1 MTQTPTKPATQTPA
15 KAATG
20 TETVVLAYSGGLD
33 TSVAVPWLRETRGVD
48 VVTLTVDVGAGAASD
63 GVLNRA
69 LAGGAKQ
76 ALAVDAREA
85 FVTDFVWPT
94 LQAGA
99 RYQGV
104 YPLATAIA
112 RPLIARLLV
121 ELAHQTGATSVAH
134 GCTGKGNDQV
144 RFDVAVAAL
153 DPTLTVIAPMRV
165 GMGMNRDEEIAYAEA
180 RGIELDLAPSSPY
193 SIDVNLWGRSV
204 EAGLLEDP
212 WTAPPPDAY
221 TWTVDPADAPREPTE
236 VVIGFSNGVPVSLDG
251 HKLSGVELIEQ
262 LHRLAGSYG
271 IGRIDHVEDRLV
283 GIKSREVYE
292 APAAVVL
299 HDAHDALEGLTLSR
313 ELLAFKRQVADRFA
327 TLAYDGLWFSELAR
341 SLRAFVTWTQRHVTG
356 EVRMRFLPGSA
367 QVVGRRSPH
376 SLYDL
381 TLASYGGEDTFDHEA
396 AVGFISIWGLP
407 VRTQAAVR
415 GPFEDPDEQPLIDRL
430 KTVHREAE
438 ERAGSNGT
446 GPSGTDES
454 ETDAA
459 PGAAV
464 APARRAIAP
473 EPARVV
479 APRNAGATL
488 QRRAPPPDAD
498 PILEINERYARRGI
512 LLSRTRDEIAESI
525 DTFRVCELDGE
536 VVGIAALRDY
546 GDGLGELRSL
556 AVADRAQGRGFG
568 EMLVRAIAK
577 DAKRGGIGS
586 LYVLT
591 ANPGYFALHGFEE
604 VPWDDVPEVL
614 DADRASGIARRRWNT
629 AMVLAP

>member
-1 MTQTPTKPATQTPA
+1 M
-15 KAATG
+15 

-33 TSVAVPWLRETRGVD
+33 TSVAVPWLRETRSCD
-48 VVTLTVDVGAGAASD
+48 VVTLTVDVGAGAASED
-63 GVLNRA
+63 VLGRA
-69 LAGGAKQ
+69 LAGGAKE

-121 ELAHQTGATSVAH
+121 EVAHEAGAASVAH

-153 DPTLTVIAPMRV
+153 DPQLSVIAPMRV
-165 GMGMNRDEEIAYAEA
+165 GMGMNRDEELAYARA
-180 RGIELDLAPSSPY
+180 HGIEIDLGPGSPY
-193 SIDVNLWGRSV
+193 SIDLNLWGRSI

-212 WTAPPPDAY
+212 WAAPPEDAFA
-221 TWTVDPADAPREPTE
+221 WTVDPADAPREATE
-236 VVIGFSNGVPVSLDG
+236 VVIGFAGGVPVSLDG
-251 HKLSGVELIEQ
+251 HRLDGVALIEE
-262 LHRLAGSYG
+262 LNRLAGSYG

-283 GIKSREVYE
+283 GIKSREIYE

-299 HDAHDALEGLTLSR
+299 HAAHDALEGLTLSR
-313 ELLAFKRQVADRFA
+313 ELLAFKRHVADRFA

-341 SLRAFVTWTQRHVTG
+341 SLRAFVAWTQRHVTG
-356 EVRMRFLPGSA
+356 EVRLRLAPGTA
-367 QVVGRRSPH
+367 AVVGRRSPH

-415 GPFEDPDEQPLIDRL
+415 GPFEDPDEQPLIGRL
-430 KTVHREAE
+430 STVRRNGSHRETPAQPAPE
-438 ERAGSNGT
+438 AV
-446 GPSGTDES
+446 
-454 ETDAA
+454 AA
-459 PGAAV
+459 RAV
-464 APARRAIAP
+464 APTQ
-473 EPARVV
+473 PARVV
-479 APRNAGATL
+479 ASLTAGASF
-488 QRRAPPPDAD
+488 QRHARQAD
-498 PILEINERYARRGI
+498 VEAIHRINERFARRGI
-512 LLSRTRDEIAESI
+512 LLSRTPEEIADQI
-525 DTFRVCELDGE
+525 GTFRVSELDGE
-536 VVGIAALRDY
+536 VVGIAALRHY

-556 AVADRAQGRGFG
+556 AVADTAQGRGMG
-568 EMLVRAIAK
+568 EMLVRAIVR
-577 DAKRGGIGS
+577 DAREAGIRQ

-604 VPWDDVPEVL
+604 VAWGEVPEVL

-629 AMVLAP
+629 AMVLSP

>member
-1 MTQTPTKPATQTPA
+1 M
-15 KAATG
+15 

-33 TSVAVPWLRETRGVD
+33 TSVAVPWLRETRGCE

-63 GVLNRA
+63 EVLNRA
-69 LAGGAKQ
+69 LAGGAKE
-76 ALAVDAREA
+76 ALAIDAREA

-99 RYQGV
+99 RYQGI

-121 ELAHQTGATSVAH
+121 EVAHSTGAVSVAH

-153 DPTLTVIAPMRV
+153 DPTLKVIAPMRV
-165 GMGMNRDEEIAYAEA
+165 GMGMNRDEEMAYAKA
-180 RGIELDLAPSSPY
+180 HGIEIDLGPGSPY

-204 EAGLLEDP
+204 EAGILEDP
-212 WTAPPPDAY
+212 WTAPPEDAFA
-221 TWTVDPADAPREPTE
+221 WTVSPADAPREATE
-236 VVIGFSNGVPVSLDG
+236 VVIGFAGGVPVSLDG
-251 HKLSGVELIEQ
+251 HRFDGVALIEE
-262 LHRLAGSYG
+262 LNRLAGSYG

-283 GIKSREVYE
+283 GIKSREIYE

-299 HDAHDALEGLTLSR
+299 HQAHDALEGLTLSR
-313 ELLAFKRQVADRFA
+313 ELLGFKRQVADRFA

-341 SLRAFVTWTQRHVTG
+341 SLRAFVTWTQKHVTG
-356 EVRMRFLPGSA
+356 EVRMRFAPGTA
-367 QVVGRRSPH
+367 AVVGRRSPH

-415 GPFEDPDEQPLIDRL
+415 GPFEDPDEQPLIGRL
-430 KTVHREAE
+430 ETVR
-438 ERAGSNGT
+438 RNGSPDAGNGN
-446 GPSGTDES
+446 GKVPAPS
-454 ETDAA
+454 AA
-459 PGAAV
+459 PGAAPEPV
-464 APARRAIAP
+464 QRATASAAT

-479 APRNAGATL
+479 ASLTAGASF
-488 QRRAPPPDAD
+488 QRRARIGDVDA
-498 PILEINERYARRGI
+498 ILQINERFARRGI
-512 LLSRTRDEIAESI
+512 LLSRTPEEIAEQIGS
-525 DTFRVCELDGE
+525 FRVSELDGE
-536 VVGIAALRDY
+536 VVGIAALRDF
-546 GDGLGELRSL
+546 GDGIGELRSL
-556 AVADRAQGRGFG
+556 AVSDTVQGRGMG
-568 EMLVRAIAK
+568 EMLVRAIVR
-577 DAKRGGIGS
+577 DARDAGIGR

-604 VPWDDVPEVL
+604 LAWDDVPEVL

-629 AMVLAP
+629 AMLLEP

>member
-1 MTQTPTKPATQTPA
+1 M
-15 KAATG
+15 

-33 TSVAVPWLRETRGVD
+33 TSVAVPWLRETRGCE

-63 GVLNRA
+63 EVLQRA
-69 LAGGAKQ
+69 LAGGAKE
-76 ALAVDAREA
+76 ALAIDAREA

-99 RYQGV
+99 RYQGI

-121 ELAHQTGATSVAH
+121 EVAHSTGAVSVAH

-153 DPTLTVIAPMRV
+153 DPSLKVIAPMRV
-165 GMGMNRDEEIAYAEA
+165 GMGMNRDEEMAYAKA
-180 RGIELDLAPSSPY
+180 HGIEIDLGPGSPY

-204 EAGLLEDP
+204 EAGILEDP
-212 WTAPPPDAY
+212 WTAPPEDAFA
-221 TWTVDPADAPREPTE
+221 WTVNPADAPREATE
-236 VVIGFSNGVPVSLDG
+236 VVIGFAGGVPVSLDG
-251 HKLSGVELIEQ
+251 HKLDGVALIEE
-262 LHRLAGSYG
+262 LNRLAGSYG

-283 GIKSREVYE
+283 GIKSREIYE

-299 HDAHDALEGLTLSR
+299 HQAHDALEGLTLSR
-313 ELLAFKRQVADRFA
+313 ELLGFKRQVADRFA

-341 SLRAFVTWTQRHVTG
+341 SLRAFVTWTQKHVTG
-356 EVRMRFLPGSA
+356 EVRMRFAPGTA
-367 QVVGRRSPH
+367 AVVGRRSPH

-415 GPFEDPDEQPLIDRL
+415 GPFEDPDEQPLIGRL
-430 KTVHREAE
+430 ETVR
-438 ERAGSNGT
+438 RNGSPGGNGN
-446 GPSGTDES
+446 G
-454 ETDAA
+454 AA
-459 PGAAV
+459 PAPTPGASSEPVQRAT
-464 APARRAIAP
+464 AAART

-479 APRNAGATL
+479 ATLTAGASF
-488 QRRAPPPDAD
+488 QRRARMADVDA
-498 PILEINERYARRGI
+498 ILQINERFARRGI
-512 LLSRTRDEIAESI
+512 LLSRTPEEIAEQIAS
-525 DTFRVCELDGE
+525 FRVSELDGE

-546 GDGLGELRSL
+546 GDGIGELRSL
-556 AVADRAQGRGFG
+556 AVSDTVQGRGLG
-568 EMLVRAIAK
+568 EMLVRAIVK
-577 DAKRGGIGS
+577 DARDAGIGR

-591 ANPGYFALHGFEE
+591 ANPGYFELHGYEE
-604 VPWDDVPEVL
+604 IAWEDVPEVL

-629 AMVLAP
+629 AMVLEP

>member
-153 DPTLTVIAPMRV
+153 DPTLKVIAPMRV

-479 APRNAGATL
+479 APLTAGASF
-488 QRRAPPPDAD
+488 QRRARPADAD
-498 PILEINERYARRGI
+498 AILEINERYARRGI

>member
-1 MTQTPTKPATQTPA
+1 M
-15 KAATG
+15 

-33 TSVAVPWLRETRGVD
+33 TSVAVPWLRETRGCE
-48 VVTLTVDVGAGAASD
+48 VVTLTVDVGAGAASEE
-63 GVLNRA
+63 VLGRA
-69 LAGGAKQ
+69 LAGGARQ

-99 RYQGV
+99 RYQGI

-121 ELAHQTGATSVAH
+121 EIAHDTGAVSVAH

-153 DPTLTVIAPMRV
+153 DPTLAVIAPMRV
-165 GMGMNRDEEIAYAEA
+165 GMGMNRDEEMDYAKA
-180 RGIELDLAPSSPY
+180 HGIEIDLGPGSPY

-204 EAGLLEDP
+204 EAGILEDP
-212 WTAPPPDAY
+212 WTAPPEDAFA
-221 TWTVDPADAPREPTE
+221 WTVNPANAPREPTE
-236 VVIGFSNGVPVSLDG
+236 VVIGFSNGIPVSLDG
-251 HKLSGVELIEQ
+251 RRLDGVTLIEE
-262 LHRLAGSYG
+262 LNRLAGSYG

-283 GIKSREVYE
+283 GIKSREIYE

-299 HDAHDALEGLTLSR
+299 HQAHDALEGLTLSR
-313 ELLAFKRQVADRFA
+313 ELLGFKRQVADRFA

-341 SLRAFVTWTQRHVTG
+341 SLRAFVTWTQKHVTG
-356 EVRMRFLPGSA
+356 EVRLRFAPGA
-367 QVVGRRSPH
+367 AAIVGRRSPH

-415 GPFEDPDEQPLIDRL
+415 GPFEDPDERPLIGRL
-430 KTVHREAE
+430 ETIRREQPTATASAPPAPTTKRAVAVE
-438 ERAGSNGT
+438 STAGSGT
-446 GPSGTDES
+446 AT
-454 ETDAA
+454 
-459 PGAAV
+459 
-464 APARRAIAP
+464 

-479 APRNAGATL
+479 TSLSAGASF
-488 QRRAPPPDAD
+488 QRRAKVGDAGA
-498 PILEINERYARRGI
+498 IHHINERFARRGI
-512 LLSRTRDEIAESI
+512 LLSRTPQEIAEQIAS
-525 DTFRVCELDGE
+525 FRVSEIDGE

-546 GDGLGELRSL
+546 GDGIGELRSL
-556 AVADRAQGRGFG
+556 AVADAAQGRGMG
-568 EMLVRAIAK
+568 EMLVRAVVR
-577 DAKRGGIGS
+577 DARDTGIRE

-604 VPWDDVPEVL
+604 IAWDDVPEVL

>member
-1 MTQTPTKPATQTPA
+1 MTQTLPQSPSANEATTD
-15 KAATG
+15 
-20 TETVVLAYSGGLD
+20 TVVLAYSGGLD

-63 GVLNRA
+63 DVLNRA
-69 LAGGAKQ
+69 LAGGATQ

-121 ELAHQTGATSVAH
+121 EVAHQTGATSVAH

-153 DPTLTVIAPMRV
+153 DPTLKVIAPMRV
-165 GMGMNRDEEIAYAEA
+165 GMGMSRDEEIAYAKA
-180 RGIELDLAPSSPY
+180 RGIELDLGPGSPY
-193 SIDVNLWGRSV
+193 SIDLNLWGRSV
-204 EAGLLEDP
+204 EAGVLEDP

-221 TWTVDPADAPREPTE
+221 LWTVDPADASRDPTE
-236 VVIGFSNGVPVSLDG
+236 VVIGFAGGVPVSLDG
-251 HKLSGVELIEQ
+251 HKLSGVELIDR

-356 EVRMRFLPGSA
+356 EVRMRFLPGTA

-415 GPFEDPDEQPLIDRL
+415 GPFEDPDEQPLIGRL
-430 KTVHREAE
+430 ETVRREAGE
-438 ERAGSNGT
+438 PTAGNGT
-446 GPSGTDES
+446 TPPAVEA
-454 ETDAA
+454 DAEREPLA
-459 PGAAV
+459 
-464 APARRAIAP
+464 ARRAVAS

-479 APRNAGATL
+479 APLTAGASF
-488 QRRAPPPDAD
+488 QRRARPADVDA
-498 PILEINERYARRGI
+498 ILDINERYARRGI
-512 LLSRTRDEIAESI
+512 LLSRTREEIAESI

-546 GDGLGELRSL
+546 GDGIGELRSL
-556 AVADRAQGRGFG
+556 AVSDRAQGRGFG
-568 EMLVRAIAK
+568 EMLVRAVVK
-577 DAKRGGIGS
+577 DAKQGGIGG

>member
-1 MTQTPTKPATQTPA
+1 
-15 KAATG
+15 
-20 TETVVLAYSGGLD
+20 
-33 TSVAVPWLRETRGVD
+33 
-48 VVTLTVDVGAGAASD
+48 
-63 GVLNRA
+63 
-69 LAGGAKQ
+69 
-76 ALAVDAREA
+76 
-85 FVTDFVWPT
+85 
-94 LQAGA
+94 
-99 RYQGV
+99 
-104 YPLATAIA
+104 
-112 RPLIARLLV
+112 
-121 ELAHQTGATSVAH
+121 
-134 GCTGKGNDQV
+134 V

-153 DPTLTVIAPMRV
+153 DPTLKVIAPMRV
-165 GMGMNRDEEIAYAEA
+165 GMGMNRDEEIAYASA
-180 RGIELDLAPSSPY
+180 HGIELDLPKASPY
-193 SIDVNLWGRSV
+193 SIDLNLWGRSV
-204 EAGLLEDP
+204 EAGVLEDP

-236 VVIGFSNGVPVSLDG
+236 VVIGFAGGIPVSLDG
-251 HKLSGVELIEQ
+251 HKLGGVELVEQ

-299 HDAHDALEGLTLSR
+299 HAAHDALEGLTLSR

-341 SLRAFVTWTQRHVTG
+341 SLRAFVAWTQRHVTG
-356 EVRMRFLPGSA
+356 EVRMRFSPGTA
-367 QVVGRRSPH
+367 AVVGRRSPH

-415 GPFEDPDEQPLIDRL
+415 GPFEDPDEQPLIGRL
-430 KTVHREAE
+430 ETVSRDAA
-438 ERAGSNGT
+438 AGTGGASGNGT
-446 GPSGTDES
+446 NAAAETSGP
-454 ETDAA
+454 AL
-459 PGAAV
+459 
-464 APARRAIAP
+464 ARRATAP

-479 APRNAGATL
+479 APLTAGASF
-488 QRRAPPPDAD
+488 QRRARPADVDA
-498 PILEINERYARRGI
+498 ILEINERYARRGI

-525 DTFRVCELDGE
+525 DSFRVCELDGE

-546 GDGLGELRSL
+546 GDGIGELRSL
-556 AVADRAQGRGFG
+556 AVSDRAQGRGFG
-568 EMLVRAIAK
+568 EMLVRAVVK
-577 DAKRGGIGS
+577 DAKQGAIDR

-591 ANPGYFALHGFEE
+591 ANPGYFALHGFDE

>member
-1 MTQTPTKPATQTPA
+1 M
-15 KAATG
+15 

-33 TSVAVPWLRETRGVD
+33 TSVAVPWLRETRGCE
-48 VVTLTVDVGAGAASD
+48 VVTLTVDVGAGAASEE
-63 GVLNRA
+63 VLNRA
-69 LAGGAKQ
+69 LAGGARQ

-99 RYQGV
+99 RYQGI

-121 ELAHQTGATSVAH
+121 EIAHDTGAVSVAH

-165 GMGMNRDEEIAYAEA
+165 GMGMNRDEEMDYAKA
-180 RGIELDLAPSSPY
+180 HGIEIDLGPGSPY

-204 EAGLLEDP
+204 EAGILEDP
-212 WTAPPPDAY
+212 WTAPPEDAFA
-221 TWTVDPADAPREPTE
+221 WTVNPASAPREATE
-236 VVIGFSNGVPVSLDG
+236 VVIGFSNGIPVSLDG
-251 HKLSGVELIEQ
+251 HRLDGVALIEE
-262 LHRLAGSYG
+262 LNRLAGSYG

-283 GIKSREVYE
+283 GIKSREIYE

-299 HDAHDALEGLTLSR
+299 HQAHDALEGLTLSR

-341 SLRAFVTWTQRHVTG
+341 SLRAFVAWTQKHVTG
-356 EVRMRFLPGSA
+356 EVRLRFAPGTA
-367 QVVGRRSPH
+367 AVVGRRSPH

-415 GPFEDPDEQPLIDRL
+415 GPFEDPDERPLIGRL
-430 KTVHREAE
+430 ETIRREQPTATASAQTTPTTK
-438 ERAGSNGT
+438 R
-446 GPSGTDES
+446 
-454 ETDAA
+454 
-459 PGAAV
+459 AV
-464 APARRAIAP
+464 AVESNVGAGTAS

-479 APRNAGATL
+479 TSLSAGASF
-488 QRRAPPPDAD
+488 QRRAKVGDAD
-498 PILEINERYARRGI
+498 AIHHINERFARRGI
-512 LLSRTRDEIAESI
+512 LLSRTPEEIAEQISS
-525 DTFRVCELDGE
+525 FRVSEIDGE

-546 GDGLGELRSL
+546 GDGIGELRSL
-556 AVADRAQGRGFG
+556 AVADAAQGRGMG
-568 EMLVRAIAK
+568 EMLVRAVVR
-577 DAKRGGIGS
+577 DARDAGIRE

-604 VPWDDVPEVL
+604 IAWDDVPEVL

>member
-1 MTQTPTKPATQTPA
+1 M
-15 KAATG
+15 

-33 TSVAVPWLRETRGVD
+33 TSVAVPWLRETRGCE

-63 GVLNRA
+63 EVLSRA
-69 LAGGAKQ
+69 LAGGARE

-121 ELAHQTGATSVAH
+121 EVAHQSGASSVAH

-153 DPTLTVIAPMRV
+153 DPTLSVIAPMRV
-165 GMGMNRDEEIAYAEA
+165 GMGMNRDEELAYAHA
-180 RGIELDLAPSSPY
+180 HGIEIDLGPGSPY
-193 SIDVNLWGRSV
+193 SIDLNLWGRSV

-212 WTAPPPDAY
+212 WTAPPEDAFA
-221 TWTVDPADAPREPTE
+221 WTVSPADAPGAATE
-236 VVIGFSNGVPVSLDG
+236 VVIGFSSGVPVSLDG
-251 HKLSGVELIEQ
+251 RKLDGVTLIEE
-262 LHRLAGSYG
+262 LNRLAGSYG

-299 HDAHDALEGLTLSR
+299 HQAHDALEGLTLSR

-341 SLRAFVTWTQRHVTG
+341 SLRAFVGWTQQHVTG
-356 EVRMRFLPGSA
+356 EVRLRFAPGA
-367 QVVGRRSPH
+367 AAVVGRRSPH

-415 GPFEDPDEQPLIDRL
+415 GPFEDPDEQPLLGRLSTVRRDR
-430 KTVHREAE
+430 
-438 ERAGSNGT
+438 
-446 GPSGTDES
+446 D
-454 ETDAA
+454 DAA
-459 PGAAV
+459 PTPPAA
-464 APARRAIAP
+464 ASALPP
-473 EPARVV
+473 TQPARVV
-479 APRNAGATL
+479 ASLTAGASF
-488 QRRAPPPDAD
+488 QRRAKLAD
-498 PILEINERYARRGI
+498 VAAIHQINERFARRGI
-512 LLSRTRDEIAESI
+512 LLSRTTDEIAEQI
-525 DTFRVCELDGE
+525 GTFRVSELDGE
-536 VVGIAALRDY
+536 VVGIAALRDF
-546 GDGLGELRSL
+546 GDGVGELRSL
-556 AVADRAQGRGFG
+556 AVADAAQGRGMG
-568 EMLVRAIAK
+568 EMLVRAIVR
-577 DAKRGGIGS
+577 DAREAGIGQ

-591 ANPGYFALHGFEE
+591 ANPGYFALHGFTELRWE
-604 VPWDDVPEVL
+604 AVPDVL

-629 AMVLAP
+629 AMVTSP

>member
-1 MTQTPTKPATQTPA
+1 M
-15 KAATG
+15 

-33 TSVAVPWLRETRGVD
+33 TSVAVPWLRETRDCD
-48 VVTLTVDVGAGAASD
+48 VVTLTVDVGAGAASED
-63 GVLNRA
+63 VLGRA
-69 LAGGAKQ
+69 LAGGARE

-121 ELAHQTGATSVAH
+121 EVAHEAGATSVAH

-153 DPTLTVIAPMRV
+153 DPALKVIAPMRV
-165 GMGMNRDEEIAYAEA
+165 GMGMNRDEELDYARA
-180 RGIELDLAPSSPY
+180 HGIEIDLGPGSPY
-193 SIDVNLWGRSV
+193 SIDLNLWGRSI

-212 WTAPPPDAY
+212 WTAPPEDAFA
-221 TWTVDPADAPREPTE
+221 WTVSPADAPREATE
-236 VVIGFSNGVPVSLDG
+236 VVIGFANGVPVSLDG
-251 HKLSGVELIEQ
+251 HRLDGVALIEE
-262 LHRLAGSYG
+262 LNRLAGSYG

-283 GIKSREVYE
+283 GIKSREIYE

-299 HDAHDALEGLTLSR
+299 HQAHDALEGLTLSR

-341 SLRAFVTWTQRHVTG
+341 SLRAFVAWTQRHVTG
-356 EVRMRFLPGSA
+356 EVRMRFAPGA
-367 QVVGRRSPH
+367 AAVVGRRSPH

-415 GPFEDPDEQPLIDRL
+415 GPFEDPDEQPLIGRL
-430 KTVHREAE
+430 STVRRNGSRGETPAQPATKEAV
-438 ERAGSNGT
+438 
-446 GPSGTDES
+446 
-454 ETDAA
+454 AA
-459 PGAAV
+459 RAV
-464 APARRAIAP
+464 APTQA
-473 EPARVV
+473 ARVV
-479 APRNAGATL
+479 SSLTAGASF
-488 QRRAPPPDAD
+488 QRRARRGDVEA
-498 PILEINERYARRGI
+498 ILRINERFARRGI
-512 LLSRTRDEIAESI
+512 LLSRTPEEITEQI
-525 DTFRVCELDGE
+525 GTFRVSELDGE
-536 VVGIAALRDY
+536 VVGIAALRDF

-556 AVADRAQGRGFG
+556 AVADTAQGRGMG
-568 EMLVRAIAK
+568 EMLVRAIVR
-577 DAKRGGIGS
+577 DAREAGVGQ

-604 VPWDDVPEVL
+604 VAWGDVPELL

-629 AMVLAP
+629 AMVLSP